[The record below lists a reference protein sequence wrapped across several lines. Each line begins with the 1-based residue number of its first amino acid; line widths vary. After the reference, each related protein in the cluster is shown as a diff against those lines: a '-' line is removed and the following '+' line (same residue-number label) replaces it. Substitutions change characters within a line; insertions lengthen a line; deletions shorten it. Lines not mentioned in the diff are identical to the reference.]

1 MSHLG
6 WIDFSPDDRNKVE
19 NVLAM
24 ISERGT
30 LDELGIGQI
39 RDAYSDALF
48 PGISTIQTRAK
59 YFITV
64 PRIIRDFQMLPPSR
78 KKHGLQSYLK
88 ERENEVARV
97 LASVHSEDEVGIIG
111 HTRIHSG
118 GVDRRPSVIYWNGL
132 RTFGIVKTPL
142 SLADYCRHIEA
153 SVAHSE
159 MELAEIVEGSDEK
172 DVQYK
177 NMTIAL
183 PDQSS
188 DWLSPDKL
196 RLKLSVKEA
205 DFLKQ
210 KLIATP
216 ALEHSV
222 LTQLLRHDEDLA
234 YKAINIESD
243 KIKAFEL
250 LTNLMLKNR
259 KVSQQ
264 CKNNIQL
271 ANEFSLAIE
280 GPHIIYNVI
289 AAEKNSF
296 DSEVIQYK
304 EKYQAWEEKVHE
316 LRLFHAD
323 SANRWL
329 SIFNNRSTH
338 STNGR
343 PTNFVNDFCKMMQ
356 KKNVPLSQLKERVL
370 KQAQDNKGDRSM
382 LNKKLT
388 DEKSIRIHRLDYRW
402 RSAKVILRDILRVD
416 ANA

>member
-1 MSHLG
+1 MSQLG

-19 NVLAM
+19 NVLAL
-24 ISERGT
+24 ISEPGT
-30 LDELGIGQI
+30 LDELGIGPI

-64 PRIIRDFQMLPPSR
+64 PRIIRDFQMLPPLR
-78 KKHGLQSYLK
+78 KKNGLQSYLK

-97 LASVHSEDEVGIIG
+97 LDSVHGEDEVGIIG
-111 HTRIHSG
+111 RTRIHSG

-159 MELAEIVEGSDEK
+159 MELAEIAEGSDEK
-172 DVQYK
+172 DAQYK
-177 NMTIAL
+177 GIAIVL

-196 RLKLSVKEA
+196 RLKLSAKEA
-205 DFLKQ
+205 NFLKQ

-216 ALEHSV
+216 ALEHTV
-222 LTQLLRHDEDLA
+222 LTQLLRHDDLA

-243 KIKAFEL
+243 ERNAFEL
-250 LTNLMLKNR
+250 LTDLMLKNR
-259 KVSQQ
+259 NVSQQ

-271 ANEFSLAIE
+271 ANEFSQAIE
-280 GPHIIYNVI
+280 GPHIIYNII

-304 EKYQAWEEKVHE
+304 NEYQAWEEKVHA
-316 LRLFHAD
+316 LRLFHAE

-338 STNGR
+338 SINGGS
-343 PTNFVNDFCKMMQ
+343 TNFVNDFCKMMQ
-356 KKNVPLSQLKERVL
+356 KKNVPLPQLKERVL

-402 RSAKVILRDILRVD
+402 RSAKTILRDILRVD